1 MDTPVLPQS
10 EYQAEAGRRLRRLI
24 ELLEMSQ
31 VEAAHIMGISK
42 HVLRNWLAGDN
53 PIQPYPLYRLCRVKS
68 VDFNYVA
75 LGDWSSLPA
84 RLAKVLEAEM
94 LSTLEA
100 GLAAGHQEAETH

>member
-10 EYQAEAGRRLRRLI
+10 DYQAEAGLRLRRLI
-24 ELLEMSQ
+24 EMLDITQ

-53 PIQPYPLYRLCRVKS
+53 PIQPYPLYRLCRVKA

-75 LGDWSSLPA
+75 LGDWSCLPV
-84 RLAKVLEAEM
+84 RLARKLEAEM
-94 LSTLEA
+94 LSKLEA
-100 GLAAGHQEAETH
+100 GLGAEHQGAEGN

>member
-10 EYQAEAGRRLRRLI
+10 DYQREAGLRLRRLI
-24 ELLEMSQ
+24 ELLEISQ

-75 LGDWSSLPA
+75 LGDWSCLPA
-84 RLAKVLEAEM
+84 RLAKVLEDEL
-94 LSTLEA
+94 LSI
-100 GLAAGHQEAETH
+100 LAAGSASALPEAVND